1 MDEMTLLRE
10 LRSEIPAA
18 DVTPEAEAAFTARI
32 RAEAADGPTA
42 LRPARPGRGR
52 RLSQLGGRYHW
63 RFAVAAA
70 MAVAL
75 AAGLIAGV
83 GNGPGPARPPRTGPT
98 GRPVSAVLLAE
109 LAAAAA
115 AARPAVPASQ
125 WVYTKSESTTTT
137 PASYA
142 YDCRVKNAQGRT
154 RDVPIPTFG
163 GQIKL
168 RPGTPC
174 SLWSDGHLQAGG
186 YEMSASAPA
195 GKKGSVGEH
204 ASVTARGAVVVTKLR
219 TTADRQTTEQW
230 TTADGTRQASYSAR
244 GKLVVSGSCP
254 CGMVGYADLGKLPSD
269 PKALVKWA
277 MRPPGGGGHYT
288 RADLAWNAF
297 NGIEGTLM
305 SYVLPPTVAAEL
317 YRALGD
323 IPGVTVEQHAV
334 DAAGRSGP
342 AFVLT
347 DHDYPGGGWT
357 AEIFLNPHTY
367 QLTGYAERFPA
378 QCQCPSPGTGATAIL
393 RQALVSGP
401 GIRP

>member
-32 RAEAADGPTA
+32 RAEAAGA
-42 LRPARPGRGR
+42 PATRRPGRGR
-52 RLSQLGGRYHW
+52 RLSQLGGRHHW

-83 GNGPGPARPPRTGPT
+83 GSGPGPAKPRSGSG

-115 AARPAVPASQ
+115 AARPIVPAGQ
-125 WVYTKSESTTTT
+125 WVYTKTVATTTT

-142 YDCRVKNAQGRT
+142 YDCRVTNAQGRT
-154 RDVPIPTFG
+154 RDVPIPAFG
-163 GQIKL
+163 GHIKL
-168 RPGTPC
+168 RAGAPC

-186 YEMSASAPA
+186 YQVSEPAPA
-195 GKKGSVGEH
+195 GEKVPVGGH
-204 ASVTARGAVVVTKLR
+204 ASVTARGTVVVTKLPAA
-219 TTADRQTTEQW
+219 THRQTTEHW

-269 PKALVKWA
+269 PKALVRWA
-277 MRPPGGGGHYT
+277 MRTPGGGGHYT
-288 RADLAWNAF
+288 RADLASNAF
-297 NGIEGTLM
+297 GGISGTLT
-305 SYVLPPTVAAEL
+305 SYLVPPKVAAEL

-323 IPGVTVEQHAV
+323 IPGVTVDQHAV
-334 DAAGRSGP
+334 DAAGRTGP

-347 DHDYPGGGWT
+347 DHDEPGGDWT
-357 AEIFLNPHTY
+357 SEIFLDPHTF
-367 QLTGYAERFPA
+367 QVTGGADRFPA
-378 QCQCPSPGTGATAIL
+378 QCQCPSPGSDVTAIL

-401 GIRP
+401 GVRP